1 MGYFKSILA
10 SIKNIAS
17 GSTIT
22 INGNYVGGRSIQVDN
37 DTVIIDGKD
46 IKINDRK
53 IEIKITGNV
62 ESVDTAA
69 GNVSVTGDAKRVSS
83 VSGNVKVGGMT
94 NGGVE
99 TTSGNIEI
107 GGDVGGS
114 INTTSGDVEVNGLV
128 KGSVN
133 TLSGDIS
140 YRK

>member
-10 SIKNIAS
+10 TIKNIAI

-22 INGNYVGGRSIQVDN
+22 INGNYVGGRTIQVDN

-69 GNVSVTGDAKRVSS
+69 GNVSVTGDVKSASS
-83 VSGNVKVGGMT
+83 VSGDVKVGGMA
-94 NGGVE
+94 NGNVE
-99 TTSGNIEI
+99 TTSGCIEI

-114 INTTSGDVEVNGLV
+114 ISTTSGDVDV
-128 KGSVN
+128 KGSVKGKVE